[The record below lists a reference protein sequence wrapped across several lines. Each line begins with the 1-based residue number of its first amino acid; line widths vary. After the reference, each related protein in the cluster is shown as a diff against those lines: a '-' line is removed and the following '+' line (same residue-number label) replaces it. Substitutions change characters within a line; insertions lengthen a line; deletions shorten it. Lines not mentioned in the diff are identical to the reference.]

1 MWLTPASNP
10 EGRACIAVLVAFL
23 VLAVSLFGL
32 RIYARRL
39 QRLALDASDY
49 TCLLGVVR
57 LILATNRF

>member
-1 MWLTPASNP
+1 MWSIPASNP
-10 EGRACIAVLVAFL
+10 EGRAFIAVLIAFL
-23 VLAVSLFGL
+23 VLALSFFGL

-57 LILATNRF
+57 LILAKNSY